1 MTNEEIFSAWAPPGG
16 RWSPWV
22 KPVLFACMEQEPT
35 TLMLDWPER
44 DLSWAPPAGSNVAL
58 VLDLPG
64 AEGVMT
70 GVALAAAGYRPV
82 PLYNAVPGP
91 TGVLTPGILGGSASL
106 VDVHPIA
113 GALWHGTS
121 RLQSMFLADDAPP
134 VFLLDAHRRGEGR
147 FPTPGRFDNR
157 SVSFTTDFPSAN
169 FLRAHGIERA
179 MLVQADLDV
188 PQTDLA
194 HTLRRWQDGGV
205 AIELKRLDYSSPST
219 LIEVPKPSGFGSLW
233 QRALT
238 LMGLRR
244 HGLGGFGGFVPEPSS
259 ASG

>member
-1 MTNEEIFSAWAPPGG
+1 MTNEEIFNVWAPDGG

-22 KPVLFACMEQEPT
+22 KPVLFACMEREPT
-35 TLMLDWPER
+35 TLMSDWPER
-44 DLSWAPPAGSNVAL
+44 DLSWAPATGSNVAV

-64 AEGVMT
+64 AEGVVT
-70 GVALAAAGYRPV
+70 GVALSALGYRPV

-91 TGVLTPGILGGSASL
+91 TGVLATGLLGGSASL
-106 VDVHPIA
+106 IDVHHIA
-113 GALWHGTS
+113 GALWHGTA
-121 RLQSMFLADDAPP
+121 RLQATGLAEDAPP

-169 FLRAHGIERA
+169 FLRAHGIQRA
-179 MLVQADLDV
+179 LLAQTDLDI

-194 HTLRRWQDGGV
+194 HTLRRWQEGGI
-205 AIELKRLDYSSPST
+205 AIELKRLDLFSPST
-219 LIEVPKPSGFGSLW
+219 PIEVPKPSGFGSLW

-259 ASG
+259 G